1 MSLLAN
7 FGDGN
12 LTRMV
17 ADQQQYLDP
26 LRQYILD
33 HFGQNGLYAAY
44 FLIGVI
50 VLAVVYKLIKLSFEL
65 VFFVAIPAAVSAF
78 VLTYV
83 LPYSFFYLLPATT
96 ALFTLGLVIRVVGFS
111 RS

>member
-7 FGDGN
+7 IGEKG
-12 LTRMV
+12 L
-17 ADQQQYLDP
+17 AQAAAAQQQYFDP
-26 LRQYILD
+26 ARQYILD

-44 FLIGVI
+44 FLAGVI
-50 VLAVVYKLIKLSFEL
+50 VLVVIYKLIKLSFEL
-65 VFFVAIPAAVSAF
+65 VFFVAIPSVLSAF
-78 VLTYV
+78 VLAYV

-111 RS
+111 RN